1 MIAFID
7 IDWQAKLND
16 LVDGIVYW
24 APNLLWAIGIYV
36 IGKLA
41 AKIARSILRGMM
53 RKGKADETLTVFVTN
68 IAYGALM
75 AFVVIA
81 ALGRLGVE
89 TNSLVAILATAGLAI
104 GLALQG
110 SLGNFAAGVMLIM
123 FRPFK
128 LGDFVE
134 AGGVT
139 GKVKDIQIFS
149 TVIDTP
155 DNKRMIIPNGSITSD
170 VITNYDGNPTR
181 RVDLVAG
188 IGYGDDAAEAKR
200 ILEDILEKEPLVLKD
215 PAPAV
220 AMVELADSSVNFN
233 VRPWCKSGDYWT
245 VYSSVTEQIKLRFDA
260 AGISIPY
267 PQQDVHMHTVA

>member
-7 IDWQAKLND
+7 IDWQALLSQ
-16 LVDGIVYW
+16 LVEQVVLW
-24 APNLLWAIGIYV
+24 VPNVLWAIGIYV

-41 AKIARSILRGMM
+41 AKIVRSILRGVM
-53 RKGKADETLTVFVTN
+53 RKGKADETLTVFATN
-68 IAYGALM
+68 IVYAALM

-81 ALGRLGVE
+81 ALGKLGVQ
-89 TNSLVAILATAGLAI
+89 TNSLVAILATAGLAV
-104 GLALQG
+104 GFALQG
-110 SLGNFAAGVMLIM
+110 SLGNFAAGVMIIM

-128 LGDFVE
+128 IGDFVE

-155 DNKRMIIPNGSITSD
+155 DNKRMIVPNGTITGD

-188 IGYGDDAAEAKR
+188 IGYGDDTEEAKR
-200 ILEDILEKEPLVLKD
+200 ILEDILDKEPLVLKD
-215 PAPAV
+215 PAPGV

-233 VRPWCKSGDYWT
+233 VRPWCKAGDYWT

-267 PQQDVHMHTVA
+267 PQQDVHMHSVA